1 MQRAFSVWPL
11 LLVLL
16 GGAALAVCQ
25 WLIFFYAPVEAQL
38 GLMQKVFYTHLP
50 LAWWA
55 LISFLVVFVASIV
68 YLIRRSPAAD
78 RVCAAAAEVGVLLAG
93 LALVTGMIWARR
105 SWGVWWTW
113 DPRLTTTLV
122 MWFIYA
128 GYLVLRGLD
137 LPPQRKRMICAV
149 VGVVAFLDVPLV
161 FLSARLWRSIHPAVF
176 ASKGGGLEPEM
187 KLTAIACVAAMG
199 LFWAGL
205 VWLRTRQLGLR
216 DRLDS
221 LRKTDFRSPVC
232 PVRRVRRDDGRGCA
246 APGERTGGAVLRPGS
261 VSPVFNGYKRD
272 PRFQGVPYGQQFP
285 VAGGGRCRRLAG
297 SGRVPGLHGL
307 CPASSGCPSAPDG
320 DPA

>member
-1 MQRAFSVWPL
+1 MFRMFWQILAVYLAAVNLAAFAAFGIDKWKAVRQRWRIPEATLLGLALAGGALGGLVLATQLFSAAHLDTAQSSLMPVA
-11 LLVLL
+11 LLV
-16 GGAALAVCQ
+16 GA
-25 WLIFFYAPVEAQL
+25 
-38 GLMQKVFYTHLP
+38 
-50 LAWWA
+50 
-55 LISFLVVFVASIV
+55 
-68 YLIRRSPAAD
+68 
-78 RVCAAAAEVGVLLAG
+78 VLLAG

-216 DRLDS
+216 DRMDS
-221 LRKTDFRSPVC
+221 LRLQAED
-232 PVRRVRRDDGRGCA
+232 
-246 APGERTGGAVLRPGS
+246 
-261 VSPVFNGYKRD
+261 
-272 PRFQGVPYGQQFP
+272 
-285 VAGGGRCRRLAG
+285 
-297 SGRVPGLHGL
+297 
-307 CPASSGCPSAPDG
+307 
-320 DPA
+320 